1 MVTDLEHSISSI
13 QIMTVSFEL

>member
-1 MVTDLEHSISSI
+1 MVTDLEHSINSI